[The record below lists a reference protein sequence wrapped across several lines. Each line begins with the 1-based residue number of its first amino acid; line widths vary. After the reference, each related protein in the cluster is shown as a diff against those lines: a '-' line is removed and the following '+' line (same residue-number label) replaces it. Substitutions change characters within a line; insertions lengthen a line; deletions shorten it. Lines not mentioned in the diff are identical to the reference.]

1 MVDRYAGDWSIDE
14 LTPGEWRIS
23 RSGGVSRVTF
33 ADGRG
38 AVQAVIACGNSAIS
52 LGRSGAAPADAA
64 VSMRIRNSFA
74 LRELSV
80 RVDHAARLIYT
91 SLDARDPLWDQI
103 SYSRGRFL
111 IEASAQP
118 PLILPVRPEIARVI
132 EDCRGQ

>member
-23 RSGGVSRVTF
+23 RGLVNLNASFRNARGEEMAQISC
-33 ADGRG
+33 DGDD
-38 AVQAVIACGNSAIS
+38 IS
-52 LGRSGAAPADAA
+52 LSRSGAAPADTA

-111 IEASAQP
+111 VEASAQP

-132 EDCRGQ
+132 EDCRS